1 MIFAILLFQGCERD
15 SFGQD
20 QEVQVLP
27 TSLSYTDIIGH
38 NEFSYIETS
47 VPTYNSN
54 GHPVT
59 FEVIS
64 IKKDGADLDASYLN
78 ATSIVNYSVIETE
91 WEQISNP
98 DNRHTIYTNDL
109 SEAGKIII
117 EDENPFANG
126 DYYFTIKVSSSGNN
140 STESITFEDALH
152 LQVGWA
158 NGITYCPFQVNF
170 VNGGGTV
177 SGPATIL
184 GGRTNTRFELGSDE
198 DKLVIDPETGAI
210 SLNPSYTVTET
221 ESITP
226 TVKLIYDSNES
237 VPLNFSGMFTAVLS
251 ATPVELEK
259 EVNYFYYPALKPLD
273 SNNPSAGGLGYTV
286 NTSDF
291 ASKPN
296 WVKKHFYKQIVNN
309 SKLSF
314 TEVLDIRAEAGVS
327 GISGLQFNYWGP
339 LKNPFESWMI
349 ANPVNLATYSGC
361 FDTKM
366 VFWIK
371 QNIPQNILD
380 NVFPGETETPVG
392 IEIKIT
398 NNYTDDVSTTTWTDI
413 NELLTCKIGE
423 AGGEFVGTPYPI
435 SGEIGAEGNANNT
448 WVKCEMD
455 LPVDEYGDFAS
466 FTLAFRT
473 KTNYDSDLPENLRGE
488 LYISDLHFVASEK

>member
-1 MIFAILLFQGCERD
+1 M
-15 SFGQD
+15 
-20 QEVQVLP
+20 LP

-38 NEFSYIETS
+38 SEFSYIETS

-59 FEVIS
+59 FEIIS
-64 IKKDGADLDASYLN
+64 IKKDGSVLDNTYID

-91 WEQISNP
+91 ETIGETGE
-98 DNRHTIYTNDL
+98 DHIIYTNDL
-109 SEAGKIII
+109 TEAGKIII
-117 EDENPFANG
+117 EEGNPFANG
-126 DYYFTIKVSSSGNN
+126 DYFFTIKASVEINN

-158 NGITYCPFQVNF
+158 NGVTYCPFKVNF

-221 ESITP
+221 ESISP
-226 TVKLIYDSNES
+226 IVKLIYESNES
-237 VPLNFSGMFTAVLS
+237 APLNFSGMFTAVLS

-259 EVNYFYYPALKPLD
+259 ETNYFYYPKLKPLD
-273 SNNPSAGGLGYTV
+273 ANNPSAGGLGYTV
-286 NTSDF
+286 NTNDF
-291 ASKPN
+291 TSKPN
-296 WVKKHFYKQIVNN
+296 WVKKHFYKSIVPAA
-309 SKLSF
+309 KLDF
-314 TEVLDIRAEAGVS
+314 GEVIETRTEAGVS
-327 GISGLQFNYWGP
+327 DISGLQFNYWGP

-361 FDTKM
+361 FDTKV

-380 NVFPGETETPVG
+380 DVFPGETETPVG

-398 NNYTDDVSTTTWTDI
+398 DNYTDDVSTTTWTDI

-423 AGGEFVGTPYPI
+423 AGSEFVGTPYPV
-435 SGEIGAEGNANNT
+435 SGEIGAEGSANNT

-455 LPVDEYGDFAS
+455 LPVEEYGDFSS

-473 KTNYDSDLPENLRGE
+473 KTNYDSDLSANLRGE
-488 LYISDLHFVASEK
+488 LYISDLHFVATEK